1 MGYYVHNK
9 YDKASVDG
17 LTTIGAG
24 QTLVDYYTDY
34 ETYKY
39 LDTSAGFGKV
49 YDALEYITPNSI
61 TGSNTGTTDG
71 SHFNFSSSIIIKSIQ
86 IGKAQVPTSGL
97 DIPIGTIDPNKSIVL
112 LNGFNNFRVTDRDYH
127 EYGASPVIVGS
138 LSSNILRLEA
148 YAQISIRN
156 NVSYQIV
163 EFK

>member
-49 YDALEYITPNSI
+49 YDTLEYVTPNET
-61 TGSNTGTTDG
+61 TGGGTGDTDG
-71 SHFNFSSSIIIKSIQ
+71 SHFNFSSSIIVKSIQ
-86 IGKAQVPTSGL
+86 RGFYTSVPSSIPLNTINPDKAVVSLHP
-97 DIPIGTIDPNKSIVL
+97 
-112 LNGFNNFRVTDRDYH
+112 
-127 EYGASPVIVGS
+127 GATNAAVRLAS
-138 LSSNILRLEA
+138 LSSTVLK
-148 YAQISIRN
+148 
-156 NVSYQIV
+156 VSGTGGFSWQVIEY
-163 EFK
+163 K